1 MNFSFSVSCK
11 TGISVWCKIGITRE
25 KDLVKDSCKIT
36 FCEHIGFQSNALK
49 FSKCQMHGRTNEQD
63 NEERLGHEAEFQ
75 ERVWKEWGCL
85 QLRGSFP
92 TFGPLWIPLP
102 VTQPVHAYSRL
113 LASPKRTNQSSA
125 KLQHNNDKQLFQ
137 PHSLASTS
145 VLLHCM
151 ATLDTVDSRSKVTGC
166 SCSSECWVGAAD
178 ACTAVGGGIQWVG
191 YVTVCSS
198 TQSVTGDDEA
208 QRFTMVPL
216 YWPLSHSKRG
226 TGDHSPQ
233 QVQVMITPSK
243 LCSFLGNSSQYPDCW
258 GSQAM

>member
-92 TFGPLWIPLP
+92 TFGFHCQWHSLSILTVGFWP
-102 VTQPVHAYSRL
+102 A
-113 LASPKRTNQSSA
+113 KRTNQSSA

-137 PHSLASTS
+137 PHSSASTS
-145 VLLHCM
+145 VPLTAWLHW
-151 ATLDTVDSRSKVTGC
+151 TLWTAGVRSL
-166 SCSSECWVGAAD
+166 AA
-178 ACTAVGGGIQWVG
+178 AAAVSAELGQQTLVLQWEGPGGMQWVG

-198 TQSVTGDDEA
+198 AHESE
-208 QRFTMVPL
+208 RH
-216 YWPLSHSKRG
+216 W
-226 TGDHSPQ
+226 
-233 QVQVMITPSK
+233 
-243 LCSFLGNSSQYPDCW
+243 
-258 GSQAM
+258 